1 MTQGKLD
8 TIQYLRGIAA
18 LSVVVAHCLIHAA
31 VLDGRGDLE
40 GPARSVVDGA
50 FGVFVFF
57 VISGFI
63 MVHVSG
69 VFGSAPAAGQFLGRR
84 FLRIAPLYWVCTLL
98 MLVLMVVDDGTA
110 VIDFGK
116 LLMSFAFIPYDFADD
131 RFRPVLMVG
140 WTLNYEM
147 FFYALFAIALFL
159 KKRLAIVFLVLSFL
173 GLVIFGGLFPPQS
186 SVLAAWTRPII
197 LLFLSGA
204 LIGFAWARW
213 NAIWPSLPPAAGL
226 SAIAVVVLAQLIAYN
241 LAIGAGAS
249 DLTWRP
255 FDWTAAIAL
264 VLIGLSTRPLQR
276 SNPASKSLIMLGDS
290 SYSLYLSHPLT
301 IAVLAGVWN
310 RLPFAPPT
318 WVFAV
323 VAVPTCIVGGWVVYR
338 LVEQPLA
345 RWIKMPTARRL
356 EPSVAR

>member
-8 TIQYLRGIAA
+8 TVQYLRGIAA
-18 LSVVVAHCLIHAA
+18 LSVVVAHCLIYVA

-57 VISGFI
+57 IISGFI

-69 VFGSAPAAGQFLGRR
+69 MFGSVSVAGQFLARR

-98 MLVLMVVDDGTA
+98 MLGLMVIDDGA
-110 VIDFGK
+110 GVVDLGK
-116 LLMSFAFIPYDFADD
+116 LAMSFAFIPYDFADD

-147 FFYALFAIALFL
+147 FFYALFALALMMRKRFAIIALV
-159 KKRLAIVFLVLSFL
+159 LAFV
-173 GLVIFGGLFPPQS
+173 GLVAFGGLFPPES

-213 NAIWPSLPPAAGL
+213 RAVWPSLSPAVGL
-226 SAIAVVVLAQLIAYN
+226 GAIAAIVVAQLVAYN
-241 LAIGAGAS
+241 LGVGAGAS

-264 VLIGLSTRPLQR
+264 VLIGLSTRPLER
-276 SNPASKSLIMLGDS
+276 SSPVSKSFLALGDS

-301 IAVLAGVWN
+301 IAVLAGIWN
-310 RLPFAPPT
+310 RLPFALPT

-323 VAVPTCIVGGWVVYR
+323 VAVPACIVGGWVVYQ

-345 RWIKMPTARRL
+345 RWVQMPKPRQLQQVSAG
-356 EPSVAR
+356 